1 MGVAV
6 FCVKWVNPE
15 NFGGMPEGTRGL
27 KAKRRPNFPVFQNV
41 TILDYK
47 GEVVG
52 PSESGTCGKY

>member
-1 MGVAV
+1 M
-6 FCVKWVNPE
+6 KWVNPE

-41 TILDYK
+41 AILDYK

-52 PSESGTCGKY
+52 PSERYLLMYS

>member
-1 MGVAV
+1 
-6 FCVKWVNPE
+6 VKWVNPE

-41 TILDYK
+41 AILDYK

-52 PSESGTCGKY
+52 PSDGGTCGKY